1 MVETAETL
9 RFAELTDNSRQYLK
23 ELERLAQSLIREGV
37 YASAEEFLR
46 DNVRYMARRQIEE
59 NQQIIQGFEKQ
70 YISWE
75 KFSDALMKVA
85 TPEQEDAWMEWES
98 ARRFLAAWQKALKE
112 LG

>member
-1 MVETAETL
+1 MVETAETV
-9 RFAELTDNSRQYLK
+9 RFAELTDNSRKCLR
-23 ELERLAQSLIREGV
+23 ELDRLAQSLIREGV
-37 YASAEEFLR
+37 YASTEEFLR

-75 KFSDALMKVA
+75 KFSDALLNVA

-98 ARRFLAAWQKALKE
+98 ARRFLAAWQQLLKE

>member
-23 ELERLAQSLIREGV
+23 ELDRVAQPLIRAGV

-46 DNVRYMARRQIEE
+46 DTVRQLARHRIKES
-59 NQQIIQGFEKQ
+59 QQVIRGFEKQ

-75 KFSDALMKVA
+75 KFTDALLNVA
-85 TPEQEDAWMEWES
+85 TPEQEDVWMEWES
-98 ARRFLAAWQKALKE
+98 ARRFLAAWQKLLKE

>member
-1 MVETAETL
+1 MVETAETV
-9 RFAELTDNSRQYLK
+9 RFAELTDNSRQCLK
-23 ELERLAQSLIREGV
+23 ELDRLAQSLIREGV

-59 NQQIIQGFEKQ
+59 CQQIIQGFEKK

-75 KFSDALMKVA
+75 KFSDATLDTA
-85 TPEQEDAWMEWES
+85 TIPQEDEWMEWES
-98 ARRFLAAWQKALKE
+98 ARRMLAAWQKLLKE